1 MAVYQDSLVLKDK
14 VSNALNKINKN
25 FDKTD
30 KVGDKA
36 GKSVN
41 KFQRSCVRASRII
54 GVFNKKLQ
62 ASQDSFEQW
71 QKRTSAFKKLGD
83 DMKSFGNSL
92 TMKLTLPIVGLGTAM
107 AKTAMDFESMQQQLS
122 VMLGSTKK
130 GEKMFKDITDFAS
143 HTPLETKD
151 IMNATN
157 TMLSFGIAS
166 DKVLKYQRQLGDIAG
181 GNKERFQSL
190 ALAFS
195 QASSAGKLQ
204 GQDLLQMIN
213 AGFNPLEQIAKRT
226 GKTVGY
232 WKDMMSKGA
241 VTMDMVTQAMEDATS
256 EGGRYYNMMDKMSK
270 TASGQ
275 WSTLMDN
282 LNMTLAQFGTLILPY
297 VIRGIEKLSQAFEFL
312 QNLTPAQQKLV
323 LVFGGL
329 LALLGPAITTMDS
342 LINSIILLN
351 EACWFLSENP
361 IILTVIGWTAVF
373 AGLVAGI
380 WAVIKAIQTLVGWL
394 QHLQKMRI
402 GSINTNFNE
411 EEMEKLSKLQ
421 MSMGGEAFAK
431 KYGADTNKK
440 VTNYRQEKIE
450 NHNNTTNNVR
460 NIFSGNI
467 VLSKDNPLNDMFK
480 GAKNTVP
487 SY

>member
-1 MAVYQDSLVLKDK
+1 MAVYQDTLILKDQ
-14 VSNALNKINKN
+14 VSNSLEKINKN
-25 FDKTD
+25 FEKIN
-30 KVGDKA
+30 KAGDKA

-41 KFQRSCVRASRII
+41 FFQKGCIRASKMIERL
-54 GVFNKKLQ
+54 NKKLQ
-62 ASQDSFEQW
+62 ASQESFEQW
-71 QKRTSAFKKLGD
+71 QKKTAAIKKLGD
-83 DMKSFGNSL
+83 DIKNCGNNL

-151 IMNATN
+151 IMDATN
-157 TMLSFGIAS
+157 TMLSFGISS

-297 VIRGIEKLSQAFEFL
+297 VIKGIEKLSKAFEYL
-312 QNLTPAQQKLV
+312 QSLTPAQKKLI
-323 LVFGGL
+323 LVVGGF
-329 LALLGPAITTMDS
+329 LALLGPAITTIGS
-342 LINSIILLN
+342 LITS
-351 EACWFLSENP
+351 
-361 IILTVIGWTAVF
+361 ILTINKVLWILAGNPVALTILGWTAVF

-380 WAVIKAIQTLVGWL
+380 WAVIKAIQILRGQL
-394 QHLQKMRI
+394 EHNKRMKINSL
-402 GSINTNFNE
+402 NTNFDDE
-411 EEMEKLSKLQ
+411 QLGKLSKLE
-421 MSMGGEAFAK
+421 MSMGHKAFAEKFKNTDIPKRVTEYRK
-431 KYGADTNKK
+431 KQIT
-440 VTNYRQEKIE
+440 
-450 NHNNTTNNVR
+450 NNTTYNN
-460 NIFSGNI
+460 FSGNI
-467 VLSKDNPLNDMFK
+467 QLSKSSPVNDLLFAGLNT
-480 GAKNTVP
+480 AN
-487 SY
+487 

>member
-14 VSNALNKINKN
+14 VSNALKKINKN

-30 KVGDKA
+30 KAGDKA
-36 GKSVN
+36 DKSVN

-71 QKRTSAFKKLGD
+71 QKRTSSFKKLGD

-107 AKTAMDFESMQQQLS
+107 AKTAMDFEGMQQQLS

-151 IMNATN
+151 IMDATN

-232 WKDMMSKGA
+232 WKDQMSKGA

-275 WSTLMDN
+275 LSTLMDN
-282 LNMTLAQFGTLILPY
+282 LNITFAKFGTIILPY

-329 LALLGPAITTMDS
+329 LALLGPAITTIGS
-342 LINSIILLN
+342 LITSISAINTALYVL
-351 EACWFLSENP
+351 ASNP
-361 IILTVIGWTAVF
+361 VALTIMGWTAVF

-380 WAVIKAIQTLVGWL
+380 WAVIKAIQTLVGWF
-394 QHLQKMRI
+394 QHLKNMKI
-402 GSINTNFNE
+402 SSINTGFDTE
-411 EEMEKLSKLQ
+411 QLDKLSKLQ
-421 MSMGGEAFAK
+421 ASMGDKAFTA
-431 KYGADTNKK
+431 KYGKDVNKK
-440 VTNYRQEKIE
+440 VTNYRKTQ
-450 NHNNTTNNVR
+450 NTTTNTYNT
-460 NIFSGNI
+460 FSGNI
-467 VLSKDNPLNDMFK
+467 TLSRDNQLNDILLA
-480 GAKNTVP
+480 GLNTAN
-487 SY
+487 

>member
-14 VSNALNKINKN
+14 VSNALKKINKN

-30 KVGDKA
+30 KAGDKA
-36 GKSVN
+36 DKSVN

-62 ASQDSFEQW
+62 ASQDSFGQW
-71 QKRTSAFKKLGD
+71 QKRTSAFTKLGD

-107 AKTAMDFESMQQQLS
+107 AKTSMDFESMQQQLS

-297 VIRGIEKLSQAFEFL
+297 VIKGIEKLSKAFEYL
-312 QNLTPAQQKLV
+312 QSLTPAQKKLIFV
-323 LVFGGL
+323 VGGL
-329 LALLGPAITTMDS
+329 LALLGPAITTIGS
-342 LINSIILLN
+342 LITSISAINTVLYVL
-351 EACWFLSENP
+351 ASNP
-361 IILTVIGWTAVF
+361 VALTIIGWTAVF

-394 QHLQKMRI
+394 QHLKNMKI
-402 GSINTNFNE
+402 SNINAGFDTKQLD
-411 EEMEKLSKLQ
+411 KLSKLQ
-421 MSMGGEAFAK
+421 ASMGDKAFTA
-431 KYGADTNKK
+431 KYGKDVNKK
-440 VTNYRQEKIE
+440 VTNYRKTQ
-450 NHNNTTNNVR
+450 NTTTNTYNT
-460 NIFSGNI
+460 FSGDI
-467 VLSKDNPLNDMFK
+467 TLSKDNQLNGLLL
-480 GAKNTVP
+480 GALNTAN
-487 SY
+487 